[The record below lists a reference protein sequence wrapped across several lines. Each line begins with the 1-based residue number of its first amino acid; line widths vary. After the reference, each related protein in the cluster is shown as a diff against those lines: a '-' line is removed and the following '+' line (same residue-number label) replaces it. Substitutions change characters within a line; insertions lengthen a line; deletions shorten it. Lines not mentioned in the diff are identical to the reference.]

1 MIENIK
7 FLLKLKK
14 EYEQKYIND
23 NMKRLVVFIAIM
35 SKYEKAAY
43 ENSEKFNQSTLRDD
57 LYCLR

>member
-7 FLLKLKK
+7 FLLNKDC
-14 EYEQKYIND
+14 EQKYINN

-43 ENSEKFNQSTLRDD
+43 ENSEKFN
-57 LYCLR
+57 